1 CCQDALV
8 DVKEFWETSNQVSNE
23 EIMAIG
29 NDLKYSISFPI
40 NVPSSKVGETNEF
53 PITLVPLK
61 TGHLLVPLIRVTS
74 LDSHTFSETI
84 YLNNAE
90 QVLVR
95 P

>member
-1 CCQDALV
+1 
-8 DVKEFWETSNQVSNE
+8 
-23 EIMAIG
+23 
-29 NDLKYSISFPI
+29 
-40 NVPSSKVGETNEF
+40 
-53 PITLVPLK
+53 LK

-95 P
+95 PRTQSATFFIEQQHRIHSIHSGAGFGGPGHHHHNEGMENIEL